1 LDNLELRKD
10 SDNKWFVFDN
20 KNNRVVTGHIPN
32 KEVALEW
39 LKKLENVPD
48 HVSKREKRER
58 NPLSRNAQIRADRA
72 DKMGITIE
80 EYNLRA
86 GNSH

>member
-1 LDNLELRKD
+1 MDNLELRKD
-10 SDNKWFVFDN
+10 GDNKWFIFDN

-32 KEVALEW
+32 KEIALEW
-39 LKKLENVPD
+39 LKKLGNVTD
-48 HVSKREKRER
+48 DFKKEKRER

-72 DKMGITIE
+72 EKMGITIE

-86 GNSH
+86 ENYH

>member
-1 LDNLELRKD
+1 MDNLELRKD

-20 KNNRVVTGHIPN
+20 KNNRMVTGHIPN

-39 LKKLENVPD
+39 LKKLDNVPD
-48 HVSKREKRER
+48 DSKKEKRER
-58 NPLSRNAQIRADRA
+58 NPLPRNAQIRADRA
-72 DKMGITIE
+72 EKMGITIE

-86 GNSH
+86 DNSH

>member
-1 LDNLELRKD
+1 MDNIELRKD
-10 SDNKWFVFDN
+10 KDNKWFVFDN

-48 HVSKREKRER
+48 SSKKEKRER
-58 NPLSRNAQIRADRA
+58 NSLSRNAQIRADRA
-72 DKMGITIE
+72 EKMGITIE
-80 EYNLRA
+80 EYNSRTE
-86 GNSH
+86 NSH

>member
-1 LDNLELRKD
+1 MNNLELRKD
-10 SDNKWFVFDN
+10 SDNKWFIFDN

-32 KEVALEW
+32 KEIALEW

-48 HVSKREKRER
+48 DSKKEKRER

-72 DKMGITIE
+72 EKMGITIE

-86 GNSH
+86 ENSY